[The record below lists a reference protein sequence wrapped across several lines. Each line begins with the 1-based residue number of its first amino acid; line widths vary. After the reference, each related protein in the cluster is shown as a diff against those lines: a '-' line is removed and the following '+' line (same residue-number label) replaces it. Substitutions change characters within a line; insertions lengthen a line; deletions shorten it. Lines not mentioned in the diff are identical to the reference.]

1 MTLIVTVNGPET
13 IWLCA
18 DRRLSYVGRRPRD
31 DARKLMILET
41 TDGAA
46 LLGYAGLGATALVE
60 TEPSDW
66 MSAALRGR
74 NLPLELS
81 LAVLTEAM
89 NKELPRHMARLPV
102 DGGPAHYM
110 LAPAFVNGEL
120 RLYSIDLAFSPDRSN
135 WSLRFARHQWQVGE
149 PERAIMRTQQ
159 IGIAGSG
166 APYLLT
172 DRGWL
177 RPLLRLVRASDRK
190 KVHAHSVADY
200 LATLNHSIHLKDA
213 ALRRPRD
220 ASVGPSCIV
229 SWRHRRGG
237 VHKEGGGHSFYTGT
251 TRDPS
256 SPTVPMIAN
265 GMDVAALAGALMP
278 VIMKSAEKL
287 RTGGSFADLTTDRLR
302 AAMAHLPT
310 DPDERL
316 R

>member
-1 MTLIVTVNGPET
+1 MTLIVTVNGPGT

-31 DARKLMILET
+31 DARKLMMLET

-74 NLPLELS
+74 NLPLEQS
-81 LAVLTEAM
+81 LAVLMEAM
-89 NKELPRHMARLPV
+89 KRELPGHMARLPV
-102 DGGPAHYM
+102 NGGPAHYM

-120 RLYSIDLAFSPDRSN
+120 RLYSIDLVFSPDRSN
-135 WSLRFARHQWQVGE
+135 WSLCFARHQRQVGE
-149 PERAIMRTQQ
+149 PERTITRTQRV
-159 IGIAGSG
+159 GVAGSG
-166 APYLLT
+166 ASYLLT
-172 DRGWL
+172 DQRWL
-177 RPLLRLVRASDRK
+177 RPLLRLVGASDRK
-190 KVHAHSVADY
+190 KARPLLVADY

-213 ALRRPRD
+213 ALRRPKE

-229 SWRHRRGG
+229 AWRHRKDG
-237 VHKEGGGHSFYTGT
+237 VHKEGGGHYFYTGT
-251 TRDPS
+251 TRDPGV
-256 SPTVPMIAN
+256 SPVPTIAT
-265 GMDVAALAGALMP
+265 GVDVATLAGALMP

-287 RTGGSFADLTTDRLR
+287 RTGGAFADLTTDKL
-302 AAMAHLPT
+302 AAATAHLPT